1 MALNNEKEVLSDA
14 ALQQRDKTVIDFDF
28 IERIASLVL
37 RVIGFFIKRGPGKAY
52 YNYHMREVEILLD
65 LILDFKGLEPIDNG
79 IERLE
84 KNLENYIL
92 ETQRLVQTEKDI
104 PASPWP
110 NESVV
115 LIFLIPILKAN
126 PQFIKSYN
134 EHLDNYQQQ
143 MQKAIEYAVKIRE
156 QGQDLQQSVPQDIA
170 QIKEAINKIP
180 SSSGLSDA
188 MKIRLLERLDGIT
201 TLGMDKV
208 SQARGSVDDI
218 IKKLWDR
225 SDKAS
230 NADRL

>member
-1 MALNNEKEVLSDA
+1 MALNNEEEVLSDA

-52 YNYHMREVEILLD
+52 YVYHRREVEILLD

-84 KNLENYIL
+84 KNLDNYIL

-143 MQKAIEYAVKIRE
+143 MQKAIEYANDIKEEGENLER
-156 QGQDLQQSVPQDIA
+156 SVPQNISQIA
-170 QIKEAINKIP
+170 EEIDKAP
-180 SSSGLSDA
+180 SSKFSDVV
-188 MKIRLLERLDGIT
+188 KQRLRLRLDLIRIRMT
-201 TLGMDKV
+201 DV
-208 SQARGSVDDI
+208 SHARGSVDDI
-218 IKKLWDR
+218 IKKLQER
-225 SDKAS
+225 KNKAA